1 MPQTSLLLNSV
12 SAHLPLLIYGVCTVV
27 LVLFIIG
34 LSYYLGGRHKEKST
48 DEPYESGIKTTG
60 NARLRFS
67 SQFYLIAMFFVIFD
81 LEAAFLIA
89 WAISVEEVGW
99 MGFAGAVFFIVVLMA
114 VLIYEW
120 KIGALDFGPNGRK
133 IVKAYR
139 KKFGTELKKEK
150 S

>member
-1 MPQTSLLLNSV
+1 
-12 SAHLPLLIYGVCTVV
+12 LIYGVCTVV